1 MPLRRKESKVE
12 QRVAG
17 VMKEIDAEYSY
28 WSQELEKAREDLEHG
43 RRANDGHRAARAE
56 QRMARIE
63 DRRRQI
69 NNIMAILQNLK
80 DNIRF
85 TQGTIEKYREI
96 GTIVGKEGTGAEMRE
111 HLAGVTEHLQVLTES
126 QSKLESQMDIAL
138 AISRSPLGSASST
151 VPASSPSAQP
161 DLDRENE
168 ELQKRLRKSRRLS

>member
-1 MPLRRKESKVE
+1 LVFRTKQNKVE

-17 VMKEIDAEYSY
+17 VMKAIEAEYSY
-28 WSQELEKAREDLEHG
+28 WTQEREKANEDLEAG

-56 QRMARIE
+56 QRIARIE

-69 NNIMAILQNLK
+69 NNIMGLLQTLK

-96 GTIVGKEGTGAEMRE
+96 GNIVGKEGANAEIRE
-111 HLAGVTEHLQVLTES
+111 HLAGVTEDLQVLTES
-126 QSKLESQMDIAL
+126 QAKLESQMDMAL
-138 AISRSPLGSASST
+138 AISRAPLATAPAAAAPESA
-151 VPASSPSAQP
+151 ASAL

-168 ELQKRLRKSRRLS
+168 ELQKRLRKSRGPS

>member
-1 MPLRRKESKVE
+1 
-12 QRVAG
+12 
-17 VMKEIDAEYSY
+17 MKEIDSEYSY
-28 WSQELEKAREDLEHG
+28 WSHELDKAKEDLEHG
-43 RRANDGHRAARAE
+43 RRANDGHRASRAQ

-96 GTIVGKEGTGAEMRE
+96 GTIVGREGTGAEMRE
-111 HLAGVTEHLQVLTES
+111 HLADVTEHLQVLTES
-126 QSKLESQMDIAL
+126 QSKLESQMDMAL
-138 AISRSPLGSASST
+138 AISRSPLGPSSVGAASEAPQ
-151 VPASSPSAQP
+151 VPP

-168 ELQKRLRKSRRLS
+168 ELQKRLRRSRRLG